1 MSSFVPRVV
10 VMPTYTPSP
19 SLASAVGSKNRT
31 KLRLGR
37 NHDHG
42 IPRWRPARA
51 ARPCAQLHERRLTVN
66 WGLII
71 TFAVVIA
78 GAIFMAY
85 ALIRPFTHFRHD
97 HRDVI
102 HPPHL
107 D

>member
-1 MSSFVPRVV
+1 M
-10 VMPTYTPSP
+10 
-19 SLASAVGSKNRT
+19 
-31 KLRLGR
+31 
-37 NHDHG
+37 
-42 IPRWRPARA
+42 
-51 ARPCAQLHERRLTVN
+51 N

-71 TFAVVIA
+71 TFGIVIA

-85 ALIRPFTHFRHD
+85 ALIRPFTHIHHD

>member
-1 MSSFVPRVV
+1 M
-10 VMPTYTPSP
+10 
-19 SLASAVGSKNRT
+19 
-31 KLRLGR
+31 
-37 NHDHG
+37 
-42 IPRWRPARA
+42 
-51 ARPCAQLHERRLTVN
+51 N

-71 TFAVVIA
+71 TFAIVIA

>member
-1 MSSFVPRVV
+1 M
-10 VMPTYTPSP
+10 
-19 SLASAVGSKNRT
+19 
-31 KLRLGR
+31 
-37 NHDHG
+37 
-42 IPRWRPARA
+42 
-51 ARPCAQLHERRLTVN
+51 N

-78 GAIFMAY
+78 GGIFMAY
-85 ALIRPFTHFRHD
+85 ALIRPFTHVHHD